1 MSPQTLMP
9 EVMHRRMPIATSIQI
24 DRERF
29 CSFFYRRRMTLSS
42 VGPFIGRSDG
52 WASVMAFKGRAGYYA
67 LDELATALCMNL
79 EELIHEVGTDAERC
93 RISVL

>member
-1 MSPQTLMP
+1 MAPP
-9 EVMHRRMPIATSIQI
+9 AAHRRIGVATSIQI

-29 CSFFYRRRMTLSS
+29 SSFFYRRRMTLSS

-67 LDELATALCMNL
+67 LDELATALSMNL
-79 EELIHEVGTDAERC
+79 EELIHEVGTDAERS
-93 RISVL
+93 RISIL